1 MTLPHRRGPA
11 SVDPRGLYPSAWQVA
26 TPALRPIEAGNR
38 DSIPSEWWRRYT
50 ATILTP
56 RLRIPIPA
64 AQLRQCR
71 LIPAPLTMRNKYSL
85 AILGASTALVVSGC
99 ATLISGRH
107 ADVAIQSNPS
117 DAHVTVRDRR
127 GMPVA
132 EATTP
137 AVIPLK
143 RGDGFFRKARY
154 TATIE
159 KPGYES
165 AQVAIDAKLNPWVAG
180 NLVFGGVAGMV
191 VDPYTGAM
199 WKPKPNEIQ
208 LDLAPLSRSEVAQ
221 ATHVAPAIDP
231 AAPERI
237 R

>member
-1 MTLPHRRGPA
+1 M
-11 SVDPRGLYPSAWQVA
+11 
-26 TPALRPIEAGNR
+26 R
-38 DSIPSEWWRRYT
+38 DQIH
-50 ATILTP
+50 
-56 RLRIPIPA
+56 
-64 AQLRQCR
+64 
-71 LIPAPLTMRNKYSL
+71 L
-85 AILGASTALVVSGC
+85 AIFGASTVLAASGC
-99 ATLISGRH
+99 ATIISGRH

-127 GMPVA
+127 GMTVA

-137 AVIPLK
+137 AVLPLK

-154 TATIE
+154 TATID

-165 AQVAIDAKLNPWVAG
+165 AQVAIDSKLNPWVAG
-180 NLVFGGVAGMV
+180 NIVFGGVAGLV

-208 LDLAPLSRSEVAQ
+208 LDLMPLGVLEVSQ
-221 ATHVAPAIDP
+221 ASDSVPAIDP

>member
-11 SVDPRGLYPSAWQVA
+11 GVDPRGFHPSASREG
-26 TPALRPIEAGNR
+26 TPALVPAG
-38 DSIPSEWWRRYT
+38 WAWRASTR
-50 ATILTP
+50 AERRSLRVAAILTR
-56 RLRIPIPA
+56 RLRISIPA
-64 AQLRQCR
+64 SPSGLLLKSPVPR
-71 LIPAPLTMRNKYSL
+71 TMRLELKL
-85 AILGASTALVVSGC
+85 AVLGASTAFAASGC
-99 ATLISGRH
+99 ATIISGRH

-117 DAHVTVRDRR
+117 DAHITVRDRR

-137 AVIPLK
+137 AIVPLK

-165 AQVAIDAKLNPWVAG
+165 TQVTIDSKLNPWVAG

-191 VDPYTGAM
+191 VDPFTGAM
-199 WKPKPNEIQ
+199 WKPKPSEIQ
-208 LDLAPLSRSEVAQ
+208 LELAPLGGPEISQ
-221 ATHVAPAIDP
+221 AAYVAPAIDP
-231 AAPERI
+231 AEAMQI

>member
-1 MTLPHRRGPA
+1 M
-11 SVDPRGLYPSAWQVA
+11 
-26 TPALRPIEAGNR
+26 
-38 DSIPSEWWRRYT
+38 
-50 ATILTP
+50 
-56 RLRIPIPA
+56 RI
-64 AQLRQCR
+64 
-71 LIPAPLTMRNKYSL
+71 TFSL
-85 AILGASTALVVSGC
+85 AILGASTALFVSGC
-99 ATLISGRH
+99 ATIISGRH
-107 ADVAIQSNPS
+107 AEVAIQSNPS

-137 AVIPLK
+137 AVVPLK

-159 KPGYES
+159 KPGYAP
-165 AQVAIDAKLNPWVAG
+165 AQVAIDSKLNPWVAG

-208 LDLAPLSRSEVAQ
+208 LDLAPLDEPEISQ
-221 ATHVAPAIDP
+221 AAHHSAIDP
-231 AAPERI
+231 ADAMRI